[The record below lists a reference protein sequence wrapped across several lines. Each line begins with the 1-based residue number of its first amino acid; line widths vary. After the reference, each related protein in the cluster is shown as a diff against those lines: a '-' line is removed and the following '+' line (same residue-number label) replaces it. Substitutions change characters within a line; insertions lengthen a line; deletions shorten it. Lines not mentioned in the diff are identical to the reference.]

1 MTSPPFQHDPQET
14 ALLSPDEAHLTPR
27 GTRRHAGLLEAA
39 LRIIVRE
46 GSGAV
51 TLRSV
56 VSEANA
62 SHGSVAY
69 YFGSRKKLILEA
81 MRFVARQN
89 VQALSKSWREIE
101 RRGADVH
108 AIAALIARHSTH
120 QMIEDRRMGI
130 VIYELHLAAARD
142 PDLRPILRAWGRAYA
157 RIMRETLT
165 TLGSKEPAV
174 DAALLINAIN
184 GMVIGQLAFLRKDF
198 EREVLRP
205 TLERLLIDIQQ
216 CAASSAGERSRNP

>member
-1 MTSPPFQHDPQET
+1 MTSTSFQHSPQEA
-14 ALLSPDEAHLTPR
+14 ALFGQDEIYLTPR
-27 GTRRHAGLLEAA
+27 GARRRAKLLDAA

-69 YFGSRKKLILEA
+69 YFGSRKNLILEA

-89 VQALSKSWREIE
+89 VQSLSNSWMEIE
-101 RRGADVH
+101 RHGADVH
-108 AIAALIARHSTH
+108 AIATLLARHSTH

-130 VIYELHLAAARD
+130 AIYELHLAAARD
-142 PDLRPILRAWGRAYA
+142 PDLGSILRAWGLAYA
-157 RIMRETLT
+157 RIIRGTLT
-165 TLGSKEPAV
+165 ALGSLNPAA

-184 GMVIGQLAFLRKDF
+184 GMVISQLAFRRKDF
-198 EREVLRP
+198 EGEVLRP
-205 TLERLLIDIQQ
+205 ALERLLLGIRQGAVSQQ
-216 CAASSAGERSRNP
+216 SKP